1 MTDIA
6 MPEPTGDP
14 IDESNRRRI
23 VIITGLAGSGMS
35 TALKMLEDLGFEAV
49 DNLPLSVVPTLA
61 DERREHEQPLAIVV
75 DSRTR
80 DFSAANATAML
91 ERLKRDGTHTVD
103 FIFMECDTDVLR
115 QRYTETRRR
124 HHLAIDRPVEDGIRR
139 DRQLL
144 EPLRDHADVVVDTS
158 ISTIHDLRRQLAERF
173 ALDRQPGLSVFVT
186 SFAFRRGLP
195 READLVFDVRF
206 LDNPHWDPELRDLTG
221 LDKPV
226 QFKVSGDPEF
236 PGFFVRLTALLQPLL
251 PLYSREGKSY
261 LTIAIGC
268 TGGKHRSVFTS
279 ELLASWLRDE
289 GYRVGIAH
297 RDLPEKA

>member
-1 MTDIA
+1 
-6 MPEPTGDP
+6 
-14 IDESNRRRI
+14 
-23 VIITGLAGSGMS
+23 
-35 TALKMLEDLGFEAV
+35 
-49 DNLPLSVVPTLA
+49 
-61 DERREHEQPLAIVV
+61 
-75 DSRTR
+75 
-80 DFSAANATAML
+80 ML
-91 ERLKRDGTHTVD
+91 ERLKRDDTHRVD

>member
-1 MTDIA
+1 MT
-6 MPEPTGDP
+6 EPDSSDNGGDQKTDP
-14 IDESNRRRI
+14 PPQR
-23 VIITGLAGSGMS
+23 VVVITGLAGSGMS
-35 TALKMLEDLGFEAV
+35 TALKMFEDLGYEAV
-49 DNLPLSVVPTLA
+49 DNLPLAVVPALVG
-61 DERREHEQPLAIVV
+61 ERREQGRALAVAI

-80 DFSAANATAML
+80 DFSDVSTSEML
-91 ERLKRDGTHTVD
+91 HTLRERPDIRLD
-103 FIFMECDTDVLR
+103 FIFLECDTDVLQR
-115 QRYTETRRR
+115 RYTETRRR
-124 HHLAIDRPVEDGIRR
+124 HHLAVDRPIEDGIKR

-144 EPLRDHADVVVDTS
+144 EALREHADLVVDTS
-158 ISTIHDLRRQLAERF
+158 ISTIHDLRRQLAEQY
-173 ALDRQPGLSVFVT
+173 ALDRQPGLHVFVT

-206 LDNPHWDPELRDLTG
+206 LDNPHWDPALRDMTG

-251 PLYSREGKSY
+251 PLYNREGKSY

-289 GYRVGIAH
+289 GYRVGITH
-297 RDLPEKA
+297 RDMPKTG